1 MTWNNSCQLLGPQD
15 TNKCPMPMPLWVIF
29 SFRIWYT
36 LICVFLCTLC
46 TMFAQHHIKKRPIT
60 FALRVAASP
69 QQRSAL
75 TKRLKKKV
83 WHGWGVSLSQLIAHS
98 PSHLS
103 LCKKKRK
110 KEEALGWWLI
120 GQVRR
125 LGKYAVSDSQW
136 PLKQCD
142 GTVGLKT
149 LYWRRVENSLV
160 WDSQRIFLWTVFAYS
175 LPFFYVSLSLAHSL
189 YTYSCSFS
197 KISMVLLALHP
208 L

>member
-1 MTWNNSCQLLGPQD
+1 MSHANALTSYIFFQD
-15 TNKCPMPMPLWVIF
+15 MIYINMCISLHTLHNVCTASYKKKTN
-29 SFRIWYT
+29 
-36 LICVFLCTLC
+36 FLCVEGSRFST
-46 TMFAQHHIKKRPIT
+46 
-60 FALRVAASP
+60 
-69 QQRSAL
+69 
-75 TKRLKKKV
+75 TKVRLNRKVKKKV

-110 KEEALGWWLI
+110 KEALGWWLI

-175 LPFFYVSLSLAHSL
+175 LPFFYVSRSLTLH
-189 YTYSCSFS
+189 
-197 KISMVLLALHP
+197 LL
-208 L
+208 

>member
-1 MTWNNSCQLLGPQD
+1 MVYINMCISLHTLHNVCTASC
-15 TNKCPMPMPLWVIF
+15 K
-29 SFRIWYT
+29 
-36 LICVFLCTLC
+36 
-46 TMFAQHHIKKRPIT
+46 KKRPIS

-75 TKRLKKKV
+75 TERLKKKV

-103 LCKKKRK
+103 LCKKKK
-110 KEEALGWWLI
+110 EALGWWLI

-189 YTYSCSFS
+189 YTYSSSFS

>member
-15 TNKCPMPMPLWVIF
+15 TNKCPMPMPLRVIF

-46 TMFAQHHIKKRPIT
+46 TMFAQHHIKKRPIS

-69 QQRSAL
+69 QQRYAL
-75 TKRLKKKV
+75 TERLKKRSDMAE
-83 WHGWGVSLSQLIAHS
+83 GSVSLSWLHTARLIS
-98 PSHLS
+98 V
-103 LCKKKRK
+103 CVKKKK
-110 KEEALGWWLI
+110 KKEALGWWLI

-175 LPFFYVSLSLAHSL
+175 LPFFYVSRSLTLH
-189 YTYSCSFS
+189 
-197 KISMVLLALHP
+197 LL
-208 L
+208 